1 MHMSTGFK
9 KTGKTFLYFLTVKQ
23 ILQKQLSQTTLS

>member
-1 MHMSTGFK
+1 MHMSTDFK
-9 KTGKTFLYFLTVKQ
+9 ETGKTFLYFLTIKL